1 MVKPRLTRHPYSLD
15 VQLFTRTGTYF
26 ELRRVSLD
34 AEFGISFATLSFLT
48 KRAECAHCHR
58 RANNLEEHMA
68 CGTTMIRGKKRTPPA
83 RLFLPGN
90 SIHVL
95 QDIAFKERI
104 QRWSVQ
110 RKLRVESAGGS
121 HTREEIMVLRQLQ
134 EDRCFYCFA
143 SLLGPGRGMNGPAE
157 PVTCHKDHF
166 SPLRREGTNFIS
178 NIVLAC
184 PSCNSSKCEQ
194 DGMAYLRECMA
205 KASREDRV
213 GLRRIHKAR
222 KKHPFHLVPT
232 AEYLA
237 AGLDFSGM

>member
-1 MVKPRLTRHPYSLD
+1 MPPLIRHPYSLG
-15 VQLFTRTGTYF
+15 VQLHTAKGTYF
-26 ELRRVSLD
+26 DLLRASLD
-34 AEFGISFATLSFLT
+34 TEFGISPATLTLLINH
-48 KRAECAHCHR
+48 AACAHCR
-58 RANNLEEHMA
+58 QRVDDLEEHMA
-68 CGTTMIRGKKRTPPA
+68 CGTATAETRKKPLPA
-83 RLFLPGN
+83 RLYLPARYGY
-90 SIHVL
+90 SL
-95 QDIAFKERI
+95 QRIAFRERT
-104 QRWSVQ
+104 QRWSFQ
-110 RKLRVESAGGS
+110 RKVRVESASGS

-143 SLLGPGRGMNGPAE
+143 SLLGPGGGMNGPSE

-184 PSCNSSKCEQ
+184 PSCNSSKGEQ
-194 DGMAYLRECMA
+194 DGMAFLRECMR
-205 KASREDRV
+205 KASHEDRV
-213 GLRRIHKAR
+213 GLRRLHKAR